1 MQTFHHQSRVA
12 LIKIIEIYV
21 EILDWL
27 KSLFSLIFAFQRL
40 WQWLSESVCASDGG
54 QARHRENQIFIN
66 YWMSCLLPFIFYRLF
81 ILSICLVMCMLML
94 RGKVCRSDGGA
105 DWLWTAPMIY
115 HCPCPPVHNAS
126 GVLKMISHGQQHHHN
141 FHFSFS
147 SGQKVAHGRD
157 CTPEAT
163 FRYEQSFRLL
173 EKLISSTHWPDA
185 ASLFNTNIFVW
196 VTILKGFF
204 IHWKITFYD
213 WHLVTLRIVLVSRMT
228 WRVGKLTTLLP
239 ATRGI

>member
-1 MQTFHHQSRVA
+1 
-12 LIKIIEIYV
+12 
-21 EILDWL
+21 
-27 KSLFSLIFAFQRL
+27 
-40 WQWLSESVCASDGG
+40 
-54 QARHRENQIFIN
+54 
-66 YWMSCLLPFIFYRLF
+66 
-81 ILSICLVMCMLML
+81 MCMLML

-115 HCPCPPVHNAS
+115 HCPCPPVHNVS
-126 GVLKMISHGQQHHHN
+126 GRFEN
-141 FHFSFS
+141 DFSWPTESSQLSLSLFF
-147 SGQKVAHGRD
+147 SGQKVTHGRD

-228 WRVGKLTTLLP
+228 WRVGKLTTHLP
-239 ATRGI
+239 ATRGIWVETGRNEKVVWSWMTWN